1 MTRQEI
7 KAKAREQL
15 GGNIFST
22 NWLMALLA
30 LLIVSVLNSVI
41 PGVAAIVLS
50 GPLAVGTALV
60 FLALARGE
68 GEVKLEK
75 LFDPFT
81 TDFLGSFL
89 LGLLMA
95 LFTALWTLL
104 FIIPGIV
111 KGYAYAMAPYI
122 KADHPEMDAL
132 TCIKES
138 QNMMKGHK
146 MDLFIL
152 DLSFIGWLIV
162 GALACGI
169 GTLFVAPYMAAAKA
183 NFYES
188 IKN

>member
-22 NWLMALLA
+22 NWVMALLA
-30 LLIVSVLNSVI
+30 LLIVSLLNSII
-41 PGVAAIVLS
+41 PGIAAIVLS
-50 GPLAVGTALV
+50 GPLAVGAALL
-60 FLALARGE
+60 FTALARGE
-68 GEVKLEK
+68 GEVRLEK

-81 TDFLGSFL
+81 TDFLGTFL
-89 LGLLMA
+89 LGIFMT
-95 LFTALWTLL
+95 LFTALWALL

-111 KGYAYAMAPYI
+111 KGFAYAMAPYI

-146 MDLFIL
+146 MELFVL
-152 DLSFIGWLIV
+152 VLSFIGWMIV
-162 GALACGI
+162 GVLACGI
-169 GTLFVAPYMAAAKA
+169 GTLFVAPYMASAKA